1 MGSQSSNPKRKSK
14 PRMANNQHLRSN
26 RLQRV
31 PMALVSRG
39 MKYVML
45 AIALLA
51 LNGCNTLI
59 GLGRDT
65 KEGFYWCNDKI
76 QNMRQN
82 SGGGGT
88 DSGAPVY

>member
-1 MGSQSSNPKRKSK
+1 
-14 PRMANNQHLRSN
+14 
-26 RLQRV
+26 
-31 PMALVSRG
+31 